1 MTGDG
6 GEVRIRTGI
15 TKVTADD
22 IVVRGYRLTEDLV
35 GHFSFTDAFFL
46 QMTGRR
52 PAERESRL
60 FEALMVNS
68 MEHGINHPVLVARL
82 THGAAPETIQAAIAA
97 GILGMGSVG
106 DGAIELVA
114 DLLYGLAQTADAEA
128 IADEAAAA
136 RLVAEHRASRR
147 IIPGLGHAM
156 HKQADP
162 RVGRLFALVREL
174 GFGGRYVAL
183 MHHVASQVALATGRD
198 LPINGAAAVAAAYCE
213 LGLPA
218 KIAKAVTVVS
228 ICAGV
233 TGHLMEEMRDPQ
245 ARNMRRLISGA
256 TDFRPDEA
264 TETRTVKG
272 K

>member
-1 MTGDG
+1 MAADG
-6 GEVRIRTGI
+6 EQVRIRTGI
-15 TKVTADD
+15 TQVSADD
-22 IVVRGYRLTEDLV
+22 IVVRGYRLSEDLV

-52 PAERESRL
+52 PEPRESRM
-60 FEALMVNS
+60 FAALMVNS

-82 THGAAPETIQAAIAA
+82 THGAAPETVQAAIAA

-114 DLLYGLAQTADAEA
+114 DLLYGLARTADAEK
-128 IADEAAAA
+128 IGDEAAAA
-136 RLVAEHRASRR
+136 RLVADYRARR
-147 IIPGLGHAM
+147 QIIPGLGHAM

-162 RVGRLFALVREL
+162 RVGRLFALVAEL
-174 GFGGRYVAL
+174 GFPGRHVSL
-183 MHHVASQVALATGRD
+183 MHRVAAAAAAATGRK

-218 KIAKAVTVVS
+218 KIAKAATVVS

-245 ARNMRRLISGA
+245 ARNMRRLIAGA
-256 TDFRPDEA
+256 TDFSPGGPPDAKAE
-264 TETRTVKG
+264 
-272 K
+272 